1 MSSIHRGAF
10 ARLVAGGVAAATAAA
25 GFTVALALPASAAPV
40 AVTGILTDSAG
51 NGLDGFVEATP
62 IGADGFSS
70 GPSTFSVVADGQVA
84 LNVEPGAYKLFFS
97 DESSTYVGEYYN
109 DKVDFATADVVQ
121 VAGPTALAPVSLA
134 TRPLLTG
141 KVVDA
146 KGVPVKDASVTVY
159 DAATNARLRTVFTR
173 ADGAWVAGVAAGTT
187 YKVEF
192 AGNGYASEFYNNKAT
207 LASADPVAPGS
218 DLGVTALSRGS
229 IVSGV
234 VTGVGGVPLER
245 VRVRVYT
252 GQNSGSVS
260 DLTDATG
267 TYRVEGVAPGTV
279 RVEFSD
285 PVGEYLTEWNA
296 DKTSFGTADP
306 VDVPVENVVTV
317 NAALAPD
324 PEAAINPADIDV
336 SGIVVDSSGAPVIGA
351 EVDAFDTPADADDP
365 RSVETAVTGRTGR
378 FNFVNLSK
386 TSEAEFK
393 LRAADFLEREDGQ
406 YERLTRWAGDG
417 QNYAAASVVT
427 KPAAEVAITL
437 PLTGGISGTVTSASN
452 LRVDNVSA
460 EFFDEK
466 SSSVGSGFAS
476 VEDDGTFET
485 TSLVPGTYRVH
496 FTDFSSGGSFN
507 SVPDRFHAP
516 QWYDDTTFEKA
527 KKIVVKSGQTVTGIN
542 ATLSADLKAF
552 RKPEITG
559 KPYLGGTLRANPG
572 AWSVESGTT
581 YSYEW
586 LIGSTVVG
594 TGPTYKVTSAAKNKR
609 VTLRVR
615 ADNGSLTGTALAST
629 QVIKKKP
636 KVKVSVKG
644 TKAQVSVSAKKVKAK
659 KFKGTVVARL
669 VVGEDEFGAPVY
681 KKIGKAKLRGGKASL
696 TLKKLGKGKNKVVF
710 EITLKGGKYG
720 NATVTKTVK
729 RKKG

>member
-1 MSSIHRGAF
+1 MSSNHRGAF
-10 ARLVAGGVAAATAAA
+10 ARLVAGSVAAATAAA

-51 NGLDGFVEATP
+51 NGIDGFVRATP
-62 IGADGFSS
+62 IAADGSSS
-70 GPSTFSVVADGQVA
+70 GTSTFSVVADGQVA

-97 DESSTYVGEYYN
+97 DEAGTYVSEYYN
-109 DKVDFATADVVQ
+109 DKADFSTADVVQ
-121 VAGPTALAPVSLA
+121 VAGPTALAPVALA

-146 KGVPVKDASVTVY
+146 KGVPIKNASVTVY
-159 DAATNARLRTVFTR
+159 DAATNNRLTSVSTR
-173 ADGAWVAGVAAGTT
+173 ADGAWVAGVSTGST

-192 AGNGYASEFYNNKAT
+192 SGNGYAAEFYNNKAT

-218 DLGVTALSRGS
+218 DLGLTALSRGS
-229 IVSGV
+229 IVTGV
-234 VTGVGGVPLER
+234 VTGAAGVPLER

-252 GQNSGSVS
+252 GQNSSTS

-267 TYRVEGVAPGTV
+267 TYRVEGVLPGTV

-285 PVGEYLTEWNA
+285 PVGEYLTEWNV
-296 DKTSFGTADP
+296 DKTSYATADP

-317 NAALAPD
+317 NAGLAPD
-324 PEAAINPADIDV
+324 PQAALDPATIDV

-351 EVDAFDTPADADDP
+351 EVSAFDTPADADDP

-378 FNFVNLSK
+378 FNFVDLSE

-406 YERLTRWAGDG
+406 YERLTRWTGNA
-417 QNYAAASVVT
+417 QNYAAATVVA
-427 KPAAEVAITL
+427 KPAANVAITM

-460 EFFDEK
+460 EFFDDK
-466 SSSVGSGFAS
+466 SSAVVSGYAS

-496 FTDFSSGGSFN
+496 FTDFSSGGFFN

-527 KKIVVKSGQTVTGIN
+527 KKIVVKSGETVTGIN

-559 KPYLGGTLRANPG
+559 KPYLGGKLRANPG

-586 LIGSTVVG
+586 LVGSTVVG

-615 ADNGSLTGTALAST
+615 ADNGSLTGTALASS

-681 KKIGKAKLRGGKASL
+681 KKIGKAKLRNGKASL
-696 TLKKLGKGKNKVVF
+696 TLKKLTKGKNKVVF